1 WLLTLDSVTEY
12 CVLCFLRYHKLYT
25 CVDTSCKLLSTQF
38 KRWTRRPKRGDAAVS
53 GELGAGACPAATA
66 ARRAR
71 ESGHRL
77 DSGNSNLFWRIQL
90 DQDLFDTIIAIY
102 PEWFKDYQL
111 QLQQQQQ
118 QSASGQGDA
127 APSMAEA
134 EGPGCGSA
142 DAPAAAG

>member
-1 WLLTLDSVTEY
+1 M
-12 CVLCFLRYHKLYT
+12 
-25 CVDTSCKLLSTQF
+25 
-38 KRWTRRPKRGDAAVS
+38 GGAAPV
-53 GELGAGACPAATA
+53 PAATA
-66 ARRAR
+66 ASPRAGGAQLR
-71 ESGHRL
+71 VRVRACVRECEPAGEWPPPHAAPGAQPALKRCRHCEESGHRL

-118 QSASGQGDA
+118 QQSASGQGDA

-142 DAPAAAG
+142 DAPPA

>member
-1 WLLTLDSVTEY
+1 MN
-12 CVLCFLRYHKLYT
+12 
-25 CVDTSCKLLSTQF
+25 
-38 KRWTRRPKRGDAAVS
+38 
-53 GELGAGACPAATA
+53 CPASGSRSLPRSDCCP
-66 ARRAR
+66 ARAWYVERCELPAHCLWQSS

-118 QSASGQGDA
+118 QQQSASGQGDA

-142 DAPAAAG
+142 DAPPPPGRP